1 MGGFLIENWWKWMSM
16 WMWMAMYVDVE
27 VNVDINECRY
37 HMDWMVT
44 KSIYGK
50 EKMKHNVSICFRST
64 NKKALLQFKRTK

>member
-1 MGGFLIENWWKWMSM
+1 MLMWMSI
-16 WMWMAMYVDVE
+16 WMWMAMYVDVDD
-27 VNVDINECRY
+27 NVDINLNENVCRY

>member
-1 MGGFLIENWWKWMSM
+1 MWMSI
-16 WMWMAMYVDVE
+16 WMWMAMYVDVDD
-27 VNVDINECRY
+27 NVDINLNENVCRY

-44 KSIYGK
+44 KSKYGK